1 MTQARTSAGQN
12 FQDNILGT
20 LRDRSQLVTLYLKSR
35 LSVRGRV
42 MDFDPYVV
50 LVQPLDGGPL
60 HALVNNAGVSPKAP
74 TKERLGC
81 LNGDIDGWYGVYQLN
96 FFAPLLLARG
106 FAAALELG
114 QGAIVNITSIA
125 GHAIHPFAGSAYST
139 SKAALSAL
147 TRELAVEFGPVGVR
161 VNAVAP
167 GEIRTAMLSP
177 ETETLI
183 PRIPLHRLGTPGDV
197 AATVYY
203 LCGEGAAYVTGTEIF
218 VTGGEHLYA
227 P

>member
-60 HALVNNAGVSPKAP
+60 QM
-74 TKERLGC
+74 
-81 LNGDIDGWYGVYQLN
+81 VYKS
-96 FFAPLLLARG
+96 
-106 FAAALELG
+106 
-114 QGAIVNITSIA
+114 AIVSMSYPPA
-125 GHAIHPFAGSAYST
+125 RPMRGGPRPGGRPPF
-139 SKAALSAL
+139 
-147 TRELAVEFGPVGVR
+147 REGGRPPYREGGRPPYR
-161 VNAVAP
+161 E
-167 GEIRTAMLSP
+167 GERP
-177 ETETLI
+177 PYREGGR
-183 PRIPLHRLGTPGDV
+183 PPGDRPP
-197 AATVYY
+197 YREGDRPPY
-203 LCGEGAAYVTGTEIF
+203 REGERPPYRE
-218 VTGGEHLYA
+218 GGRPPYRGDR